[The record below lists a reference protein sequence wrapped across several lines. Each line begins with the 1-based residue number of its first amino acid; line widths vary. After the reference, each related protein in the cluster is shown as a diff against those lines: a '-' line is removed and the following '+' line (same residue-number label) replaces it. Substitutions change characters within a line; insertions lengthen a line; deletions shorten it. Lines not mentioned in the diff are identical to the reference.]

1 GGGRVD
7 GDRAWSAVGCT
18 AVQLHPLHVVAVK
31 PYLPRHGSGGARRCS
46 LPSPLPTPAGAASSP
61 RGCSA
66 ARRWSSWAPSSRRMT
81 MEHAIKMRLSLPP
94 TQVLEV
100 DIQRVMKGGALRV
113 AGCVEGEISVGR
125 LALLRV
131 LREQVYLNDW
141 LEFSHFSQA
150 FICARVKNVH
160 FMNCFFRFQLV
171 GREEI
176 FLVL

>member
-1 GGGRVD
+1 
-7 GDRAWSAVGCT
+7 
-18 AVQLHPLHVVAVK
+18 
-31 PYLPRHGSGGARRCS
+31 
-46 LPSPLPTPAGAASSP
+46 
-61 RGCSA
+61 
-66 ARRWSSWAPSSRRMT
+66 
-81 MEHAIKMRLSLPP
+81 MRLSLPP

-176 FLVL
+176 FLALGIDGLTFSATSVDDLRSDFSGFLLETRMEHLAGCRLVI

>member
-1 GGGRVD
+1 
-7 GDRAWSAVGCT
+7 
-18 AVQLHPLHVVAVK
+18 
-31 PYLPRHGSGGARRCS
+31 
-46 LPSPLPTPAGAASSP
+46 
-61 RGCSA
+61 
-66 ARRWSSWAPSSRRMT
+66 MT

-176 FLVL
+176 FLGKCTSGSLTVHRLLCLNCYRISFFSRFPFSFTVFAVL